1 MWRPFDRKRASSVR
15 IWVRGYLGLQA
26 VLGDKPFVEFGADRV
41 TLRDLLGQL
50 GPPGAESHEAPGT
63 DRRLVILVNGRHT
76 SHLPDGLDTVL
87 MDGDQVAVFPPVAG
101 G

>member
-1 MWRPFDRKRASSVR
+1 MRAHGYTDMMK
-15 IWVRGYLGLQA
+15 IWVKGSLGQEG
-26 VLGDKPFVEFGADRV
+26 VPGGKPFVEVSAERV

-50 GPPGAESHEAPGT
+50 GHRADEGLTAPGT
-63 DRRLVILVNGRHT
+63 ARRLIILVNGRHT

-87 MDGDQVAVFPPVAG
+87 MDGDQVAIFPPVAG

>member
-1 MWRPFDRKRASSVR
+1 MNRMK

-26 VLGDKPFVEFGADRV
+26 VLGEQPCIEIDGDRV
-41 TLRDLLGQL
+41 TLRDLLDQL
-50 GPPGAESHEAPGT
+50 GHRGEEHLEAPGT
-63 DRRLVILVNGRHT
+63 ARRLVILVNGRHT

-87 MDGDQVAVFPPVAG
+87 RDGDQVAIFPPVAG